1 MSEPPETQP
10 KIPPTVWRL
19 GWVSFFADVSSEM
32 VYPLIPA
39 FLNGVLRAPAQALGI
54 VEGVAEGIVSVMK
67 GWSGIHTDRKG
78 ERLPTVKLGYTLS
91 AIGKPL
97 LAVATVWPVVLL
109 GRGVDRLGKGIR
121 GTARDALLTDVIP
134 PGIRGRAFGLHR
146 ALDTAGALVG
156 VLIAAMLML
165 AMPGAYRTVFVL
177 AAVPGFLAVALLFTV
192 REREPPPAANAANRQ
207 KVPWRTFPRAF
218 WVMVGLSLL
227 FGLANSSDTFLLLRA
242 SELGLSEAQVVGT
255 YALYNVMYMLVSYP
269 AGILS
274 DRLGRWLMIGLGWAL
289 YAAVYGGF
297 AFTGPGGLIP
307 LFALYGVYIGLTK
320 GVSVALVA
328 DHAPKEWRGSA
339 MGIYFMTSGGVT
351 LAANAVTGV
360 LWDRVGYQAALLTCA
375 GIAAVAVL
383 GIPLALRTRRN
394 PD

>member
-1 MSEPPETQP
+1 
-10 KIPPTVWRL
+10 
-19 GWVSFFADVSSEM
+19 
-32 VYPLIPA
+32 
-39 FLNGVLRAPAQALGI
+39 
-54 VEGVAEGIVSVMK
+54 
-67 GWSGIHTDRKG
+67 
-78 ERLPTVKLGYTLS
+78 
-91 AIGKPL
+91 
-97 LAVATVWPVVLL
+97 
-109 GRGVDRLGKGIR
+109 
-121 GTARDALLTDVIP
+121 
-134 PGIRGRAFGLHR
+134 
-146 ALDTAGALVG
+146 
-156 VLIAAMLML
+156 
-165 AMPGAYRTVFVL
+165 
-177 AAVPGFLAVALLFTV
+177 
-192 REREPPPAANAANRQ
+192 
-207 KVPWRTFPRAF
+207 
-218 WVMVGLSLL
+218 VGLSLL